1 MMHLTIDIEQMA
13 KPVLNNAG
21 ESSHASRRQRFTPV
35 DSLKSFC
42 SQLDIFILSLEGS
55 LNHLDQLSL
64 EDAKELLSS
73 TKKTV
78 GDLDKV
84 DEELRSSSYFQH
96 QELKEKFSYMLK
108 LMFKIESRLHRIVFR
123 DSPRIKT
130 SLSLKEGITK
140 MNALHIKNLLSD

>member
-1 MMHLTIDIEQMA
+1 MHLTIDIEQMA

-21 ESSHASRRQRFTPV
+21 ESTSASRRPRFAPV

-64 EDAKELLSS
+64 EDSRELLSS
-73 TKKTV
+73 TKKTI

-84 DEELRSSSYFQH
+84 DEELRSSNYFQH
-96 QELKEKFSYMLK
+96 QELKEKFTYMLK

-130 SLSLKEGITK
+130 SQSLKEGITK
-140 MNALHIKNLLSD
+140 MNALHIKSLLSD